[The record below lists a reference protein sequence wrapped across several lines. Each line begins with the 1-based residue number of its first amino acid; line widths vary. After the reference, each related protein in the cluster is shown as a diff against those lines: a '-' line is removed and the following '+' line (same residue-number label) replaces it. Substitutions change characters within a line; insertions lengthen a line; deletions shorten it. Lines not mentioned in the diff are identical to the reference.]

1 MTMFNLTG
9 KNALVTGGATGL
21 GQAAA
26 IGLAEAGANIIIV
39 TNQNNGEET
48 QAAIKALGRK
58 VIAIS
63 ADLSNE
69 EALPELINQANT
81 QMGEINILVN
91 NAGIIRR
98 KPAAEHSAQDW
109 HDVIQVNV
117 NSVFF
122 LSQLVG
128 RGMLERGSG
137 KIINIASMLTFQGG
151 INVPS
156 YTASKHALGGITKAL
171 ASEWGGKGLNVNA
184 IAPGYMATPNTKP
197 LREDSIR
204 SKQIL
209 DRIPTGRWGTPE
221 DLKGPVVFLA
231 SEASN
236 YMNGHIM
243 CVDGGWMVR

>member
-1 MTMFNLTG
+1 MTMFNLSG
-9 KNALVTGGATGL
+9 KNALVTGGTGGL

-26 IGLAEAGANIIIV
+26 LALAEAGANIIIIS
-39 TNQNNGEET
+39 NQNNGEESL
-48 QAAIKALGRK
+48 AEIRALGRK
-58 VIAIS
+58 AVAIC

-69 EALPELINQANT
+69 EALPELVSQAN
-81 QMGEINILVN
+81 QEMGSIDILVN

-98 KPAAEHSAQDW
+98 KPFAEHSAQDW
-109 HDVIQVNV
+109 HDVIQINL

-128 RGMLERGSG
+128 RGMLERGHG
-137 KIINIASMLTFQGG
+137 KIINIASMLSFQGG
-151 INVPS
+151 INVPG
-156 YTASKHALGGITKAL
+156 YTASKHGVSGITKAM
-171 ASEWGGKGLNVNA
+171 ASEWAGKGLNVNA
-184 IAPGYMATPNTKP
+184 IAPGYMATDNTKA
-197 LREDSIR
+197 LREDEDR

-209 DRIPTGRWGTPE
+209 DRIPAGRWGTPD
-221 DLKGPVVFLA
+221 DLKGPIVFLA